1 MALNFC
7 SVCFEKQM
15 TIDRLEQENARLR
28 QKLRSEERRGKEGLF
43 LSSTPSSKLPV
54 KINTPAPTLR
64 KPRGARQGHQ
74 GSGRKLIEETAADR
88 IIDIA
93 ADPESC
99 CPVCQGIL
107 EQKGSQS
114 RHVIESRPIR
124 AEREVYH
131 LPKMYCP
138 RCRKA
143 YHTPLPG
150 VLPRSLY
157 GNALIT
163 TAATMHYLHGI
174 PMGRIC
180 EQIGIGPGS
189 LVEVFHRLS
198 RLFEHV
204 PEGLIEQY
212 RTAPVKHADET
223 GWRTEGKNGYAWLF
237 ATPTLSIFQFRK
249 TRSAE
254 VPRAIFGQEPLP
266 GTLVVDRYAGYNKV
280 PCAIQYCY
288 AHLLREVESLEQEFP
303 DAAEVKAFASTLA
316 PLLALAMGLR
326 NQQIS
331 DKQFSATSADVK
343 TQIIAAVDSP
353 AAHLGIRRI
362 QNIFRDNASRL
373 YHWAADRAIP
383 AENNL
388 AERGLR
394 PTVIARKVSFGS
406 QSDAGAKTRG
416 ILMSVLVTLKKRG
429 FDVTTRLKEVLDEI
443 ARNPTQNP
451 FPLLFPRAGP

>member
-7 SVCFEKQM
+7 AVCFEKQM

-43 LSSTPSSKLPV
+43 GSSTPSSKLPV
-54 KINTPAPTLR
+54 KTNTPVPTTR

-88 IIDIA
+88 VIDIA

-99 CPVCQGIL
+99 CPLCHGVL
-107 EQKGSQS
+107 EQKGVQS
-114 RHVIESRPIR
+114 RSVIESRPIR

-131 LPKMYCP
+131 LPKRYCP

-163 TAATMHYLHGI
+163 AAATMHYLHGM
-174 PMGRIC
+174 PLGRIC

-204 PEGLIEQY
+204 PQGLIEQY

-254 VPRAIFGQEPLP
+254 VPRAIFGQAPLP

-288 AHLLREVESLEQEFP
+288 AHLLRDVESLEQEFP
-303 DAAEVKAFASTLA
+303 DAAEVNAFASTLA

-331 DKQFSATSADVK
+331 DTQFSATSAEVK
-343 TQIIAAVDSP
+343 AQIIAAVESP

-429 FDVTTRLKEVLDEI
+429 VDVTTRLKEVLDEI

-451 FPLLFPRAGP
+451 FSLLFPRAGP

>member
-1 MALNFC
+1 M
-7 SVCFEKQM
+7 
-15 TIDRLEQENARLR
+15 R
-28 QKLRSEERRGKEGLF
+28 
-43 LSSTPSSKLPV
+43 
-54 KINTPAPTLR
+54 
-64 KPRGARQGHQ
+64 
-74 GSGRKLIEETAADR
+74 
-88 IIDIA
+88 
-93 ADPESC
+93 
-99 CPVCQGIL
+99 
-107 EQKGSQS
+107 
-114 RHVIESRPIR
+114 
-124 AEREVYH
+124 
-131 LPKMYCP
+131 
-138 RCRKA
+138 
-143 YHTPLPG
+143 
-150 VLPRSLY
+150 
-157 GNALIT
+157 
-163 TAATMHYLHGI
+163 
-174 PMGRIC
+174 RIC

-189 LVEVFHRLS
+189 LVEVFHQLS
-198 RLFEHV
+198 RLFENV

-212 RTAPVKHADET
+212 RTALVKHADET

-237 ATPTLSIFQFRK
+237 ATPSLSVFQFRK

-288 AHLLREVESLEQEFP
+288 AHLLREVESLEREFP

-326 NQQIS
+326 NQHIS
-331 DKQFSATSADVK
+331 DKQFSATSADAK
-343 TQIIAAVDSP
+343 AQIIAAVEST
-353 AAHLGIRRI
+353 ATHLGIRRI
-362 QNIFRDNASRL
+362 QNIFREHTSRL

-416 ILMSVLVTLKKRG
+416 ILMSVLVTLTKRG
-429 FDVTTRLKEVLDEI
+429 FDVATHLKEVLDEI

-451 FPLLFPRAGP
+451 FPFLFPRAGP

>member
-1 MALNFC
+1 MAITFC
-7 SVCFEKQM
+7 RGCFEKQIA
-15 TIDRLEQENARLR
+15 IDRLEQENARLR
-28 QKLRSEERRGKEGLF
+28 QKLRYEERRGKEGLF
-43 LSSTPSSKLPV
+43 GSSTPSSKLPV
-54 KINTPAPTLR
+54 KTNTPAPTTR

-74 GSGRKLIEETAADR
+74 GNGRKLIAETAADR
-88 IIDIA
+88 VIDIA

-99 CPVCQGIL
+99 CPVCHGVL

-114 RHVIESRPIR
+114 RSVIESRPIR

-131 LPKMYCP
+131 LPKRYCP

-157 GNALIT
+157 GNGLIT
-163 TAATMHYLHGI
+163 TAVTMHYLHGI

-204 PEGLIEQY
+204 PQGLIEQY

-249 TRSAE
+249 SRSAE
-254 VPRAIFGQEPLP
+254 VPRAVFGEEPLP
-266 GTLVVDRYAGYNKV
+266 GTLVVDRYAGYNKS

-288 AHLLREVESLEQEFP
+288 AHLLREVEDLEKEFP

-316 PLLALAMGLR
+316 PPLALAMGLR
-326 NQQIS
+326 NQHIS
-331 DKQFSATSADVK
+331 DQQFYAASAEVK
-343 TQIIAAVDSP
+343 AQIIAAVEST
-353 AAHLGIRRI
+353 ATHLGIRRI
-362 QNIFRDNASRL
+362 QNIFREHAPRL

-406 QSDAGAKTRG
+406 QSDAGAHTRG
-416 ILMSVLVTLKKRG
+416 ILMSVLVTLKQRG
-429 FDVTTRLKEVLDEI
+429 FDVTTRLKEVLDEL
-443 ARNPTQNP
+443 ARNPTRNP

>member
-28 QKLRSEERRGKEGLF
+28 RKLRSEERRGKEGFF
-43 LSSTPSSKLPV
+43 LSSTPSSKLPG
-54 KINTPAPTLR
+54 KINTPAPTSR

-99 CPVCQGIL
+99 CPVCQGLL

-198 RLFEHV
+198 RLFENV

-254 VPRAIFGQEPLP
+254 VPLAIFGQEPLP

-288 AHLLREVESLEQEFP
+288 AHLLREVDSLEQEFP

-331 DKQFSATSADVK
+331 DKQFSAASADVK
-343 TQIIAAVDSP
+343 AQIIAAVDSP

-373 YHWAADRAIP
+373 YHWAANRAIP

-388 AERGLR
+388 AERDLR

-443 ARNPTQNP
+443 ARNPTQNS